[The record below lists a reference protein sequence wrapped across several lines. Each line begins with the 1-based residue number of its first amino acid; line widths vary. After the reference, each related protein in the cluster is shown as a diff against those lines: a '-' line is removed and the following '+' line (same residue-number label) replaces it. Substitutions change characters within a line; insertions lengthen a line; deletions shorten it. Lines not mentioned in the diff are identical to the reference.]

1 MELTVSS
8 STNKWRRCPVY
19 FTAAAVLAF
28 FAISSAIHSH
38 GMAPIFSLSNGPSLS
53 LNASRALQGAGCST
67 MAILI
72 SVVPAFFSSAS
83 PNITIFALPDS
94 ALSRISSFRLYVKP
108 FVRYHALPVRL
119 TAADLAKK
127 AEGTCLPTL
136 SPVKSLLITK
146 SEGNCVEIND
156 APVTDLDLYLD
167 ERVAIHGVHKAFA
180 SLADLQEVGK
190 NLLLN
195 QVPLCDSDPIITA
208 AVSEVSES
216 KKKEQERSPR
226 PADHEMVV
234 RFLDSHG
241 FSSFAYG
248 LKKSI
253 ARFDR
258 TLRDSNVSA
267 TFTMFAPRELAG
279 IPTDHP
285 VLDKLVSAHIDYT
298 DLLKLPAGESLRT
311 IDPAALG
318 VEVTRSNVAGGVAV
332 NGLKI
337 TRPEGFMSEKFVVH
351 GITRP
356 FDVEGHLI
364 AGDEKLLYSHMIHL
378 AR

>member
-38 GMAPIFSLSNGPSLS
+38 GMAPISSLSNGPSLS
-53 LNASRALQGAGCST
+53 LNASRALQGAGYST

-72 SVVPAFFSSAS
+72 SV
-83 PNITIFALPDS
+83 
-94 ALSRISSFRLYVKP
+94 ISSFRLYVKP

-190 NLLLN
+190 NLPLN
-195 QVPLCDSDPIITA
+195 QVPLCDSDPIVTT

-279 IPTDHP
+279 IPADHP
-285 VLDKLVSAHIDYT
+285 VLDKLVSAHIVRGKYDYT

-318 VEVTRSNVAGGVAV
+318 VEVSRSNVAGGVAV

-356 FDVEGHLI
+356 FDVEGHRI

-378 AR
+378 AG